1 MKTGHQ
7 LVEDSDFEEAKK
19 MGYFVRAYQGNIT
32 IYPPGKIT
40 GFSNDHIAIDEK
52 RVFRDANHFE
62 IVDPPKSS
70 KK

>member
-1 MKTGHQ
+1 MKTGYE

-40 GFSNDHIAIDEK
+40 GFSTDHIAIDEK
-52 RVFRDANHFE
+52 RVFREANRFQ
-62 IVDPPKSS
+62 IVDTPKTS